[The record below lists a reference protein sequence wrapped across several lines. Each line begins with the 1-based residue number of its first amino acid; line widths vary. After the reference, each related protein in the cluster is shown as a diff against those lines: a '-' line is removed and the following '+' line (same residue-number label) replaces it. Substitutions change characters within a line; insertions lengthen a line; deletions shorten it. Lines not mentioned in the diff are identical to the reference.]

1 MSTLIV
7 TRQKGNVLYPGRMMP
22 TEKKKTFLQAIDLYI
37 EKESHK
43 ETRFKWPGIAM
54 VAQAFIIT
62 PLVAVIILFTG
73 NHIPFWF
80 LATASMYS
88 TFIPVLAGLPVR
100 TVMITFFVNLLI
112 SVLMIISLLI
122 LLIF

>member
-7 TRQKGNVLYPGRMMP
+7 TRQKGTVLYPGRMMP
-22 TEKKKTFLQAIDLYI
+22 TEKKRSLLQAIDLFI

-54 VAQAFIIT
+54 VAQSFIIT
-62 PLVAVIILFTG
+62 PMVAVIILFTG

-88 TFIPVLAGLPVR
+88 TFIPVLAGLQVR
-100 TVMITFFVNLLI
+100 TVMVTFFVNLVI
-112 SVLMIISLLI
+112 SVLMIVSLLI
-122 LLIF
+122 LLIL